1 MRSRWLRLVAD
12 LLHSVPRGRLL
23 LAASI
28 MLAAAASGASVALI
42 GVAAWL
48 ISKAAEHP
56 SFLDLSVAAVGVRFF
71 GISRGVL
78 RYTERLVGHDLALR
92 MQSAL
97 RLRTYTTLARTTL
110 IGRRHGDMLVRV
122 VTDVEA
128 VQDVVVRVVLP
139 FASAVVVMTG
149 TFVMLAR
156 FSLGS
161 AAVLLA
167 TAVLAGL
174 VLPAWAQRVSRDADA
189 AAVPLRGELAD
200 QVRQTA
206 LVAVDLVAYD
216 ADTAALAQLD
226 DLDAQLR
233 AAERRATAVRAWAAA
248 GQVTAAGTAVVA
260 ALWIGGASVV
270 SGSLA
275 PRLLAVLV
283 LTPLALHEVLSG
295 LAQAA
300 QTLTRAQAAL
310 ARVVEVLDAEPVGRG
325 DAPLGRPSEQPSVR
339 VCDLA
344 IGWPGHPPVGSGI
357 SFELGAGESLAVV
370 GPSGVGKTTL
380 AATVL
385 GLIPAVAGGVETTG
399 MVGYLAQ
406 DAHLFATTVAEN
418 VRIGNKDATDADVA
432 QALDQAGLALDAD
445 RQVGE
450 LGATLS
456 GGEARRL
463 ALSRLFAGS
472 YDVLVLDEPTEHL
485 DAPTADALLDDLW
498 SRLGGRALLV
508 VTHDQRVVARC
519 DKVVRLETPDLS
531 PR

>member
-1 MRSRWLRLVAD
+1 MRSTWQRLVWD
-12 LLHSVPRGRLL
+12 LLRSVPRGRLL
-23 LAASI
+23 LAASVT
-28 MLAAAASGASVALI
+28 LAAAASAASVALL
-42 GVAAWL
+42 GVSAWL

-56 SFLDLSVAAVGVRFF
+56 GFLELSVAAVGVRFF

-110 IGRRHGDMLVRV
+110 IGRRHGDLLVRMV
-122 VTDVEA
+122 ADVEA

-139 FASAVVVMTG
+139 FASAVVVMAG
-149 TFVMLAR
+149 TFLMLAR

-167 TAVLAGL
+167 TAVVAGL
-174 VLPAWAQRVSRDADA
+174 LLPAWAQRVSREADA
-189 AAVPLRGELAD
+189 ASVPLRGGLAD
-200 QVRQTA
+200 QVRQTS

-216 ADTAALAQLD
+216 ADGAALARLD
-226 DLDAQLR
+226 DLDARLR

-248 GQVTAAGTAVVA
+248 GQVVAAGTAVVA
-260 ALWIGGASVV
+260 ALWIGGAAVA
-270 SGSLA
+270 SGELA

-283 LTPLALHEVLSG
+283 LTPLALHEVLGG

-310 ARVVEVLDAEPVGRG
+310 ARVVEVLDAVPVGRG
-325 DAPLGRPSEQPSVR
+325 DAPLGEASEQPSVR
-339 VCDLA
+339 VHDLS
-344 IGWPGHPPVGSGI
+344 IGWPGSPPVTSGI
-357 SFELGAGESLAVV
+357 SFDLQAGESIAVV

-385 GLIPAVAGGVETTG
+385 GLIPPVAGEVATTG
-399 MVGYLAQ
+399 RVGYLAQ

-418 VRIGNKDATDADVA
+418 VRIGNKDASEAEVA
-432 QALDQAGLALDAD
+432 AALDQAGLPLEAD
-445 RQVGE
+445 RVVGE

-463 ALSRLFAGS
+463 ALSRLFVGS

-498 SRLGGRALLV
+498 SRTGGRALLV
-508 VTHDQRVVARC
+508 ITHDERVVARC
-519 DKVVRLETPDLS
+519 DRVVRLAAALA